1 MRGRQCE
8 LVARLCGCRYD
19 KHILYFPFPSCVTFQ
34 ILHQCRMRNVR
45 LVDTATL
52 RQNGSWTQQ
61 DRSSTP
67 FLCVVHSHG
76 SANGAFLTR
85 PPPRASRCASG
96 KSSLLCLW
104 PTQMACPKVL
114 CLDSTCAMAT
124 EKGSIFPLMCLV
136 NDWFGVEASPNCFGE
151 ARKCAAPMTLLSE
164 AVCPLPRSQEGRL
177 LPG

>member
-1 MRGRQCE
+1 MSARKTPARRARPRRPLVPLDGGGGGSSSVCVRGRQCE

-19 KHILYFPFPSCVTFQ
+19 KHILYFPSPSCVTFQ

-85 PPPRASRCASG
+85 PPPRAGTRRVRE
-96 KSSLLCLW
+96 KLSSLSLADSNGM
-104 PTQMACPKVL
+104 PESFVL
-114 CLDSTCAMAT
+114 GFNLRD
-124 EKGSIFPLMCLV
+124 G
-136 NDWFGVEASPNCFGE
+136 N
-151 ARKCAAPMTLLSE
+151 RK
-164 AVCPLPRSQEGRL
+164 R
-177 LPG
+177 